1 MTAKEFWED
10 DPALFWSYRISYMQK
25 KKNEQIVQNQMMWLQ
40 GAYIYDAVSKAIA
53 NSFSKNS
60 KYKYMEKPFDITGE
74 KQIEKQEL
82 QARVTTQ
89 NSFWSTLKERL
100 ERKK

>member
-60 KYKYMEKPFDITGE
+60 K
-74 KQIEKQEL
+74 
-82 QARVTTQ
+82 
-89 NSFWSTLKERL
+89 
-100 ERKK
+100 

>member
-1 MTAKEFWED
+1 
-10 DPALFWSYRISYMQK
+10 
-25 KKNEQIVQNQMMWLQ
+25 MWLQ

-74 KQIEKQEL
+74 KQIIKLAYFYNENTNKNIISQVKEFNN
-82 QARVTTQ
+82 
-89 NSFWSTLKERL
+89 NSKYKIEII
-100 ERKK
+100 